1 MPRQINIANASGRDA
16 KVQSSTVK
24 SVPASK
30 LGHPDL
36 DLAFQRYLAT
46 TTDGLHESLAK
57 EHGADYAQAL
67 IDGDP
72 ETDLDQVGRAIG
84 TTHTVFLSGSSEVL
98 HAAPEVVEIVLG
110 PHGEEKERRTPE
122 DQQANINDAMPVRW
136 RKRRLSRKDVV
147 TRFVIKRT
155 LQIRHDSGITYD
167 YLYAM
172 AKELHDADQ
181 MALMGAG
188 EKGRA
193 PLRFNQNGAPY
204 QEAFLEGRI
213 DGDKYMLLL
222 HLSDMQLKLPPPPPA
237 PAAPQEA

>member
-1 MPRQINIANASGRDA
+1 
-16 KVQSSTVK
+16 
-24 SVPASK
+24 
-30 LGHPDL
+30 
-36 DLAFQRYLAT
+36 
-46 TTDGLHESLAK
+46 
-57 EHGADYAQAL
+57 
-67 IDGDP
+67 
-72 ETDLDQVGRAIG
+72 
-84 TTHTVFLSGSSEVL
+84 VL